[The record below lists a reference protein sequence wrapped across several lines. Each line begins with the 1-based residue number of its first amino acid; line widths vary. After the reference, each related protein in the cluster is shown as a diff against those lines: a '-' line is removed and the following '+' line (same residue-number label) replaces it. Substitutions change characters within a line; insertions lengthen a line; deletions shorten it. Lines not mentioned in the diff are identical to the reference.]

1 MRIGYEAMGG
11 IQCWRARHEVMVYGE
26 ECREET
32 NALLMWL
39 WGKGMD
45 QLGKQDMGN
54 VVMEQGD
61 GIREIKMQQVCGY
74 RA

>member
-1 MRIGYEAMGG
+1 
-11 IQCWRARHEVMVYGE
+11 
-26 ECREET
+26 
-32 NALLMWL
+32 MWL

-61 GIREIKMQQVCGY
+61 DIREGKDAPVCGY
-74 RA
+74 GA